1 MTKTY
6 VKRTPIEKLA
16 IVNSRFRSGDLQKL
30 VTKTGFKTPV
40 VTKTIEGNII
50 EVPADL
56 DKYFENSSPDIE
68 GSCQP
73 IVYRESDGEVR
84 LGASRERN

>member
-16 IVNSRFRSGDLQKL
+16 IVNSRFRSGDLQKV

-40 VTKTIEGNII
+40 VTKTINGNVIN
-50 EVPADL
+50 EKVLNYAFDMVRNRKPNLELLADFF
-56 DKYFENSSPDIE
+56 DKKS
-68 GSCQP
+68 
-73 IVYRESDGEVR
+73 
-84 LGASRERN
+84 